1 MKHSRMIYQSPELKV
16 FHLSSTSLMKDSSIG
31 ITEGT
36 IGAET
41 QSKAFW
47 GQSVFD
53 YDENEEIL
61 DLPY

>member
-1 MKHSRMIYQSPELKV
+1 MIYQSPELKV
-16 FHLSSTSLMKDSSIG
+16 FHLSSTSLMKDSNIRIMKG
-31 ITEGT
+31 E

-47 GQSVFD
+47 GQSIFN
-53 YDENEEIL
+53 YDEDDDIL